1 MAIDPDHL
9 GRTADDLARSPF
21 TAGLLGAVVTALRG
35 MPGTTWRERASHSV
49 AGAFMAGYLG
59 PGIGE
64 WFGLQ
69 SQSLLGATAFLV
81 GMFGLNASAGVW
93 AYFKSTGP
101 ADWLPWLRG
110 NKGGD

>member
-1 MAIDPDHL
+1 MPLDPDHIA
-9 GRTADDLARSPF
+9 RTADDLARSPF

-59 PGIGE
+59 PAAAD
-64 WFGLQ
+64 WFGLT

-93 AYFKSTGP
+93 AYFKSAGP
-101 ADWLPWLRG
+101 ADWLPWLRK
-110 NKGGD
+110 NGGE